1 MSIVT
6 KVPTQ
11 ASVKPTAIP
20 EQDNARPAK
29 PEPVRGEPLKGRVDA
44 VDAGRLYGWAFD
56 PQAPGARLIIRVLLD
71 GKPIAEAVA
80 DKERPDLK
88 RNGVGDGIHAFDV
101 MLPQFASA
109 RAGELVV
116 IAISGAGVEQA
127 LRVPK
132 PDEQAAEALIAAPM
146 TRILDKLDMLM
157 AAQRQLQVSQ
167 RSLQRPAATIDGT
180 GGATPGDLGEV
191 CGAIEGLRGDLN
203 QRMTELDVH
212 LMRMDGVVAGL
223 EKRLELLHK
232 RAGGDARPLFLLLF
246 VLVGFAAGALM
257 TVGVLR

>member
-157 AAQRQLQVSQ
+157 AAQRQLQVS
-167 RSLQRPAATIDGT
+167 
-180 GGATPGDLGEV
+180 
-191 CGAIEGLRGDLN
+191 GAIEGLRGDLN